1 MSEPEWTLA
10 QVEAIGFDAGGPV
23 AWLLGEYRRVSVLA
37 AAVVPLARERAEAMA
52 ACTVLAADV
61 SQLRAKVKLLD
72 DRWDRHISI
81 WHSGEGDD
89 TGEPGDEP
97 WDEMTGG
104 V

>member
-1 MSEPEWTLA
+1 MA
-10 QVEAIGFDAGGPV
+10 ACV
-23 AWLLGEYRRVSVLA
+23 VLA
-37 AAVVPLARERAEAMA
+37 AEVSRLKAR
-52 ACTVLAADV
+52 C
-61 SQLRAKVKLLD
+61 KLLD
-72 DRWDRHISI
+72 DRWAKHLDI

>member
-1 MSEPEWTLA
+1 MSEIDWTLA
-10 QVEAIGFDAGGPV
+10 QVEAIDWVAGGPIE
-23 AWLLGEYRRVSVLA
+23 WLLRERRRLSILA
-37 AAVVPLARERAEAMA
+37 AAVAPLAQERAEAMA
-52 ACTVLAADV
+52 ACVVLAAEV
-61 SQLRAKVKLLD
+61 SQLKARCKLLD
-72 DRWDRHISI
+72 DRWAKHLDI